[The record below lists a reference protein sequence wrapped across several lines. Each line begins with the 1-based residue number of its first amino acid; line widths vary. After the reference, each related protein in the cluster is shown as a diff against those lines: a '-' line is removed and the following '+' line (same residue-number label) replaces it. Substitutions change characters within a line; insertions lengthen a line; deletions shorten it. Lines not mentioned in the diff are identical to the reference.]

1 MVTVSDG
8 PATLE
13 FGRFRVVPH
22 RRQLLADGRPVRLG
36 GRTFDLL
43 MTLIEASGGVV
54 SKDQLLSRV
63 WPDRIVEENRLQGE
77 ISALR
82 KAFGADRELIHTVS
96 GRGYQTR
103 STVMPFPNWP
113 TTPGCLARGT
123 VNWTSRATFRL
134 PGIITRFSKSGT
146 RLVA

>member
-1 MVTVSDG
+1 MVTVSDR

-22 RRQLLADGRPVRLG
+22 RRRLFADGRPVRLG

-43 MTLIEASGGVV
+43 MMLIEASGGLV

-82 KAFGADRELIHTVS
+82 KAFGVDRGLIRTVS
-96 GRGYQTR
+96 GRGYQFTGEIHEVG
-103 STVMPFPNWP
+103 SGV
-113 TTPGCLARGT
+113 GARQIPAP
-123 VNWTSRATFRL
+123 S
-134 PGIITRFSKSGT
+134 
-146 RLVA
+146 